1 MAVDP
6 TQTQAG
12 GNVRDESSSWSDE
25 VITRTE
31 VESEIMVLDAA
42 KNGLRNR
49 ADIKLIVT
57 AEPAVCVYGAPSHPC
72 R

>member
-12 GNVRDESSSWSDE
+12 GNVRDESRSWPDE

-31 VESEIMVLDAA
+31 VESEIMIFDAA
-42 KNGLRNR
+42 KNRLRDR

-57 AEPAVCVYGAPSHPC
+57 AEPAVRVYGAPSHT
-72 R
+72 RS